1 MKRFSKLVESIESE
15 KYFKVSAQIELI
27 FKSENEGEAGYLA
40 DSELGSL
47 ESQIDFRISDIS
59 EVSQDEYKKLTL
71 TESYGVFVGD
81 LPKEMTPEQKI
92 LATWESEFGNRTPT
106 TTEKMEFY
114 HQMRESGFD
123 RMVII
128 DTLKDKISSEW
139 MSKKA

>member
-1 MKRFSKLVESIESE
+1 MKIFSKLVESVESE

-71 TESYGVFVGD
+71 TESYGIFVGD

-114 HQMRESGFD
+114 HQMREAGFD
-123 RMVII
+123 GMVIL
-128 DTLKDKISSEW
+128 DTLKDKI
-139 MSKKA
+139 

>member
-1 MKRFSKLVESIESE
+1 MKRFSKLVERVESE

-27 FKSENEGEAGYLA
+27 FKSENEGEVGYLA

-81 LPKEMTPEQKI
+81 LPKEMTPDQKI
-92 LATWESEFGNRTPT
+92 LTTWKSEFGSRTPN

-114 HQMRESGFD
+114 HQMREAGFD
-123 RMVII
+123 GMVIL
-128 DTLKDKISSEW
+128 DTLKDKI
-139 MSKKA
+139 

>member
-1 MKRFSKLVESIESE
+1 MKRFSKLVESVESE
-15 KYFKVSAQIELI
+15 KYFKVVAELELV
-27 FKSENEGEAGYLA
+27 FKAENEGEAGYLA

-59 EVSQDEYKKLTL
+59 EISQDDYKKMTL
-71 TESYGVFVGD
+71 TESYGFVGD

-92 LATWESEFGNRTPT
+92 LTTWESEFGSRTPN

-114 HQMRESGFD
+114 HQMREAGFD
-123 RMVII
+123 GMVIL

-139 MSKKA
+139 MSKKT

>member
-15 KYFKVSAQIELI
+15 KYFKVVAELELV
-27 FKSENEGEAGYLA
+27 FKADNEGEAGYLA

-47 ESQIDFRISDIS
+47 ESQVDFRISDIS
-59 EVSQDEYKKLTL
+59 EVSQDEYKKMTL
-71 TESYGVFVGD
+71 TESYGVFVGQ

-92 LATWESEFGNRTPT
+92 LATWESEFGTRTPN

-114 HQMRESGFD
+114 HQMREAGFD
-123 RMVII
+123 GLVIL
-128 DTLKDKISSEW
+128 DTLKGKISSEW